1 MSKRRVTVTLDDKLL
16 AAAQSAVSSGS
27 TESVSAFVNEAVS
40 ARLLRDQQV
49 AALASLIEEHEL
61 EYGIISD
68 EELAEQA
75 QADRDAAASVRSH
88 QRRAG

>member
-40 ARLLRDQQV
+40 ARLLRDQRV
-49 AALASLIEEHEL
+49 AALASLIEEHES
-61 EYGIISD
+61 EHGIISD

-75 QADRDAAASVRSH
+75 QADRDAAASVRSQ